1 MTLLTCLI
9 QKDQPFSWGV
19 EANAFQSL
27 KASFMITPLL
37 INIVDLSKPFV
48 LNIDVSYFALGAYVL
63 IN

>member
-1 MTLLTCLI
+1 MALPTRLTY
-9 QKDQPFSWGV
+9 KDQPFSWGV

-48 LNIDVSYFALGAYVL
+48 LNTDAFDSALGAML
-63 IN
+63 S